1 MPHVRRMPL
10 PRPPRRVA
18 FHPDYLSPPHMKQL
32 HFSLPY
38 KTHANERLELYYSID
53 GAVPERVV
61 MTSVDTASW
70 QCTVGVSDDA
80 KHLRH
85 LYLVSDTEGR
95 ILRVET
101 DTWRYFLFNHR
112 SEVCFLDSWSE
123 HPLPALYH
131 HSAFRDC
138 LLLPRGGDSLHTGVL
153 SAPCL
158 LLLHALPPSAGY
170 RWAVV
175 GNLPSWGEWHPE
187 RARLLQRTAGCE
199 WALPLERN
207 ELEEGLS
214 YKYILVPE
222 QGHDCSPI
230 WEEGDNRVI
239 APRGDLPAS
248 ASVIRTDCLSRISL
262 TPLHASGCV
271 IPVFSLRSEGSWG
284 TGDFGDLATLIRW
297 SAETGLHALQ
307 LLPINDTTR
316 SLTWHDS
323 YPYSCISVFALHPL
337 YLNPR
342 EWPKSKAFKQHEA
355 EARRLN
361 ALPALDYEGVIRLK
375 LVFLEQLFEEIGPR
389 VTRSADFR
397 AYTTAQASWLE
408 AYATYCVRR
417 DRYHTANF
425 RHWPEAAQHTAPLP
439 DDDPQR
445 LQFYRFTQFLLH
457 RQMNAAHR
465 LARELDIVLK
475 GDIPIGISPDS
486 VPAWADSHLF
496 HFDGTAGAPP
506 DFFSEDGQNWGFPT
520 YNWEAMAAEGY
531 AWWQRR
537 MDHIGLYFDAYR
549 IDHVL
554 GFFRIWEIPTSQCS
568 GMLGHFRPAL
578 PFTAGE
584 IHDYGFGLHPAD
596 FVRPRLSAA
605 YVEEIALKVGMSGE
619 TFAAR
624 FLRDYGG
631 DYTLR
636 APYDTQQS
644 VWRELQKQE
653 GQAGILTHE
662 TATLLCRLL
671 TEVLFLT
678 DPEQPDLYHP
688 RIGAAATRLWS
699 TLSPADREAFCRL
712 HDDFFYRRHNAFWA
726 ERAMQKLP
734 AITRATDAL
743 APSSPTLYPLES
755 TGPLPCAEDL
765 GMVPDS
771 VKGVL
776 ERLQILT
783 LEIELCPKQ
792 SGVRFAPLASFPYL
806 SVVTIGTHDM
816 PPLRCW
822 WKQQPDDA
830 KAYWTDVLHH
840 SPSSFPADPSAAD
853 CERIV
858 AHTLQAPSMLRLLAL
873 QDLLAISDDVRASHP
888 EAEQI
893 NCPANSHHYWQYR
906 MHLTLEK
913 LMSAHQFNE
922 KLRALLLR

>member
-1 MPHVRRMPL
+1 
-10 PRPPRRVA
+10 
-18 FHPDYLSPPHMKQL
+18 MKQL

-53 GAVPERVV
+53 GTVPERVV

-397 AYTTAQASWLE
+397 AYTAAQASWLE

-520 YNWEAMAAEGY
+520 YNWARMAKDGY
-531 AWWQRR
+531 QWWKDRMQRMAR
-537 MDHIGLYFDAYR
+537 YFDAYR

-554 GFFRIWEIPTSQCS
+554 GFFRIWEIPQDCVNAL
-568 GMLGHFRPAL
+568 LGHFSPAL
-578 PFTAGE
+578 PLTEEE
-584 IHDYGFGLHPAD
+584 IGQYGFPFDASVHAQPYITDEVLY
-596 FVRPRLSAA
+596 RLFGTHA
-605 YVEEIALKVGMSGE
+605 EEVTATYLMEHGGSYRLKPE
-619 TFAAR
+619 
-624 FLRDYGG
+624 
-631 DYTLR
+631 
-636 APYDTQQS
+636 YDTQRK
-644 VWRELQKQE
+644 VEAAF
-653 GQAGILTHE
+653 AGCADDLS
-662 TATLLCRLL
+662 LMVRDGLYRLIGN
-671 TEVLFLT
+671 VLFVA
-678 DPEQPDLYHP
+678 DPHDSTRFHP
-688 RIGAAATRLWS
+688 RINALDTYAYKAL
-699 TLSPADREAFCRL
+699 PAVQREAFGRL
-712 HDDFFYRRHNAFWA
+712 HEDYFYHRHDDFWR
-726 ERAMQKLP
+726 EEAMKKLP
-734 AITRATDAL
+734 ALVATTNML
-743 APSSPTLYPLES
+743 V
-755 TGPLPCAEDL
+755 CAEDL
-765 GMVPDS
+765 GMVPS
-771 VKGVL
+771 CVAPVMSEL
-776 ERLQILT
+776 RMLS
-783 LEIELCPKQ
+783 LEIQAMPKAM
-792 SGVRFAPLASFPYL
+792 GMEFGKLEENPYL
-806 SVVTIGTHDM
+806 SVSTLFTHDM
-816 PPLRCW
+816 PTLREW
-822 WKQQPDDA
+822 WEQDA
-830 KAYWTDVLHH
+830 VRAQSYYNHVLLHDGKAPQVL
-840 SPSSFPADPSAAD
+840 PGWLA
-853 CERIV
+853 EEIV
-858 AHTLQAPSMLRLLAL
+858 ARHIYCPSMLCLVSL
-873 QDLLAISDDVRASHP
+873 QDWLSIDETLRYPHPAEERINIPAIA
-888 EAEQI
+888 Q
-893 NCPANSHHYWQYR
+893 HYWRYR
-906 MHLTLEK
+906 MHLNIEDLLK
-913 LMSAHQFNE
+913 ADSFNARVAE
-922 KLRALLLR
+922 LVRRGDRKGM